1 MSREIAAEHV
11 QAALTQVLQKQEGE
25 LPDLTEDTKLF
36 ENLGLD
42 SISTIQLLFKL
53 EDRTGLE
60 VDTEELSTEVFGT
73 VGSLTD
79 FVAAKLADATPSIEA

>member
-11 QAALTQVLQKQEGE
+11 HAALAHAVNHE
-25 LPDLTEDTKLF
+25 LPDLTDDTKLF
-36 ENLGLD
+36 EHLGLD
-42 SISTIQLLFKL
+42 SITIIQLLFAL

-60 VDTEELSTEVFGT
+60 VDADELDTEVFKT

-79 FVAAKLADATPSIEA
+79 FVAGKLADATPVD